1 MGVMLHPNKNNP
13 LRYRVQVK
21 ALGINEYFSISQHG
35 AKKAKQLASERD
47 EELKRR
53 LEIRRMEADLAINK
67 LFAPDGSVKGL
78 RRKWSA
84 RTNRKSYECFS
95 LYAKRKQ
102 TELIITDDNFE
113 EVYEAAQKWL
123 LEKHDLDSTYEIR
136 QMFKKAK
143 RLYWCSVKP
152 CS

>member
-21 ALGINEYFSISQHG
+21 ALGVNEYFSISRLG
-35 AKKAKQLASERD
+35 AKKARLLAHERD
-47 EELKRR
+47 AELMRR

-78 RRKWSA
+78 RRIWSA
-84 RTNRKSYECFS
+84 RTNRKSYECFA

-102 TELIITDDNFE
+102 TELIIKDDNFE
-113 EVYEAAQKWL
+113 EVYEAAQQWL
-123 LEKHDLDSTYEIR
+123 LEKHGLDSTYEIR
-136 QMFKKAK
+136 KMFKKAK

-152 CS
+152 E